1 LTFIALDL
9 DLQILN
15 TFDEQRGAAY
25 DRFGVGGESDLVLAD
40 DHLHEVEELAVLL
53 VLDTEQELSE
63 ELNDLLLQLG
73 VHLLVLVN
81 VGE

>member
-1 LTFIALDL
+1 
-9 DLQILN
+9 
-15 TFDEQRGAAY
+15 
-25 DRFGVGGESDLVLAD
+25 
-40 DHLHEVEELAVLL
+40 LHEVEELAVLL